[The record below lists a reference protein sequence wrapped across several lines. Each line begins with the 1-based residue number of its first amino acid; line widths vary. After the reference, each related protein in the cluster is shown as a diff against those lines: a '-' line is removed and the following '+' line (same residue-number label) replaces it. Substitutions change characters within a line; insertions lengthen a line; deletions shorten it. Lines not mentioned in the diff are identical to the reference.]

1 MQDFKYVEKRIGGSR
16 LDQIINYAVGD
27 VPDSVQENFKESD
40 LPKPHEEVNESPPV
54 EKVEDDFYES
64 SGETGKLKNGEIIV
78 ISVIGFLLLLFIVLV
93 VVFGRRQYRRT
104 GQFWFSR
111 DHYHPIRP

>member
-78 ISVIGFLLLLFIVLV
+78 ISVIGFLILLFFIVFG
-93 VVFGRRQYRRT
+93 VVFGRRRYQRT
-104 GQFWFSR
+104 GQFWPF
-111 DHYHPIRP
+111 HYHRVQP